1 VDAIGDVGVGV
12 GVCVA
17 TERGDRLVGAVDR

>member
-1 VDAIGDVGVGV
+1 VDAIGDVGV

>member
-1 VDAIGDVGVGV
+1 VDAIGDVFFGVTA
-12 GVCVA
+12 A